1 MASLLSKV
9 HYGTLLSLTDWFLK
23 RISVH
28 KMTRSLFHP
37 LRVIG
42 FKEDH
47 LIPAPKEVHD
57 FLEQVYN
64 TPEEEDCKCCHVKAA
79 WLIKRVSRPLVPAE
93 LGIPYVPKEF
103 PYNEDVD
110 FENIIILDELT
121 GDEVVFDK
129 LDKGHNKQG

>member
-1 MASLLSKV
+1 M
-9 HYGTLLSLTDWFLK
+9 
-23 RISVH
+23 H
-28 KMTRSLFHP
+28 KMTRSLFHQ

-64 TPEEEDCKCCHVKAA
+64 TRDEEDCKCCRVKAA
-79 WLIKRVSRPLVPAE
+79 RLIKSISRPLVPAE
-93 LGIPYVPKEF
+93 LGISYVPKVF
-103 PYNEDVD
+103 PHNEDVD
-110 FENIIILDELT
+110 FENITILDELT

-129 LDKGHNKQG
+129 LDKGHKKQG